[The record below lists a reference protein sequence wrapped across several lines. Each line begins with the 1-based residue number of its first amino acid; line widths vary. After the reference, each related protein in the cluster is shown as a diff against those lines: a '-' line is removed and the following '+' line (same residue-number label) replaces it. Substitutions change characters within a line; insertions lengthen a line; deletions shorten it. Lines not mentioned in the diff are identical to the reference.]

1 MNMNNQSEPNI
12 EPAGSW
18 VFDTKILGE

>member
-1 MNMNNQSEPNI
+1 MNNQLEQNI

-18 VFDTKILGE
+18 VFDTKQYCE